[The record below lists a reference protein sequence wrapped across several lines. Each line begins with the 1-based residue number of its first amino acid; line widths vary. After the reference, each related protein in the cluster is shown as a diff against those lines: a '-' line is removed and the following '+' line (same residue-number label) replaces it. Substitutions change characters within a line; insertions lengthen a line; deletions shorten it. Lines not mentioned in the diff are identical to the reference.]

1 MVGLD
6 TDSSW
11 DATGVGSLEVCR
23 IAALVMIPEGFHSLA
38 EVVAR
43 LP

>member
-1 MVGLD
+1 MVGLGAD
-6 TDSSW
+6 GGCDSASG
-11 DATGVGSLEVCR
+11 DFLNCR
-23 IAALVMIPEGFHSLA
+23 IATLVMIPEGFHSLA